1 MVTPKCKRL
10 REEIVEPEEQRSSAK
25 RKKLEQA
32 MPYKDIVNLRHM
44 WLLRDKNNLTFKQ
57 SSTNENVPSFN
68 MP

>member
-32 MPYKDIVNLRHM
+32 MPYKENVNLRQK
-44 WLLRDKNNLTFKQ
+44 WLLRDTINLTCKQ
-57 SSTNENVPSFN
+57 SSTNENAPSFN
-68 MP
+68 RP